1 MSRHYEVSDDDQ
13 HQPLTWVQGRPLF
26 ATHIIVGLLVATM
39 LATTI
44 LLALGSGGLLAALR
58 FDSAAVL
65 AGQPWRVL
73 TYGLVNPPSL
83 GFVVDMV
90 LLVWFGREVEKFL
103 GRRSFLRLY
112 VFLYLIPPLLLTA
125 LGLWR
130 PQMLSGQSGALA
142 LFVAFATLYPSAT
155 MLFNLLAGW
164 VAVALVG
171 IYTLVALANRDWPGL
186 IALWST
192 TGYAFAYIRHAQG
205 TLSFSLP
212 KLPSLVGRA
221 PDLRER
227 PAVMPSVRPSPNRPV
242 VAAAKPAPKDDMAEV
257 DALLDKISR
266 SGLQSLTP
274 RELDRLAAAQA
285 RLARRLDRPAA

>member
-26 ATHIIVGLLVATM
+26 ATHIIVALLVATM

-44 LLALGSGGLLAALR
+44 LLAAGAQDFLSALR
-58 FDSAAVL
+58 FDSVAVL
-65 AGQPWRVL
+65 SGQAWRVL
-73 TYGLVNPPSL
+73 TYGLFNPPSL
-83 GFVVDMV
+83 SFVVDMV

-142 LFVAFATLYPSAT
+142 IFIAFATLYPAAT

-164 VAVALVG
+164 IAVALVG
-171 IYTLVALANRDWPGL
+171 IYTLVALAGRDWPGL

-192 TGYAFAYIRHAQG
+192 TGYAYAYIRHAQG
-205 TLSFSLP
+205 ALTFSVP
-212 KLPSLVGRA
+212 RLPSLVRRA
-221 PDLRER
+221 PDLRPR
-227 PAVMPSVRPSPNRPV
+227 PAEIPSVRPALNRQPPSPD
-242 VAAAKPAPKDDMAEV
+242 KPAPKDDMAEV
-257 DALLDKISR
+257 DVLLDKINR
-266 SGLQSLTP
+266 TGLQSLTP
-274 RELDRLAAAQA
+274 RELDRLSAAQS
-285 RLARRLDRPAA
+285 RLARRLDRPTA